1 MCTHNKFLNNGLVE
15 AYETVYSYKTP
26 VNNIL
31 ILLNVSYL
39 GANPREMGGTCRWA
53 GCN

>member
-1 MCTHNKFLNNGLVE
+1 MCTHNKFLNNCLVE

-31 ILLNVSYL
+31 ILLGVSL
-39 GANPREMGGTCRWA
+39 ARNPREMGGTCRRA